1 MEVGSGVI
9 AAMQDPKHHE
19 EHPTREQQSPRST
32 RVGKQMVLNGVALPR
47 ERVLHKPIE
56 IASQRNDYKEAAE
69 IGEDAGPSDGFEWTI
84 GQPNIVDQKYAKGQ
98 QSGATKKKPCQPPF
112 CTG

>member
-1 MEVGSGVI
+1 
-9 AAMQDPKHHE
+9 
-19 EHPTREQQSPRST
+19 
-32 RVGKQMVLNGVALPR
+32 MVLNGSALPR
-47 ERVLHKPIE
+47 EKVLHKPIE

-98 QSGATKKKPCQPPF
+98 QSGAT
-112 CTG
+112 